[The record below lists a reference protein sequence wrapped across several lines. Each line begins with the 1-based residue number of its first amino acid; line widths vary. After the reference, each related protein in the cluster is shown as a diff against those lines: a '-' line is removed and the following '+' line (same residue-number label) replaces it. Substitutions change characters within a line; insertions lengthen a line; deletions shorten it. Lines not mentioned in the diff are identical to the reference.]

1 LPTESIAARCE
12 ELVRTYRTGSGEVR
26 ALKGVTAT
34 FARGALTVV
43 VGPSG
48 SGKSSLL
55 RLLAGLDRP
64 TSGSLRVGDTA
75 VDRATSRSLRRMR
88 RTTVGYLFQRPSDNF
103 LPHLSVQ
110 EHLRIAERA
119 ARTPAAMDR
128 GELLEILGIAQRVDH
143 LPSELSGGEQQRA
156 AIAEVLVS
164 GATIVVADEPTAELD
179 SASAGNV
186 LQTVRTLVEAGIT
199 FVIATHDHA
208 VMRGADASIELDH
221 GVQHSS
227 RAPST
232 VVTEREPVA
241 ERPRATRAAET
252 EADAGLVWRAPTTR
266 GPMEN
271 PVETPIVL
279 EVDGVSKSYGRGDE
293 VVHALIDVHLTVRA
307 GQIVGLLGRSGSG
320 KTTFL
325 NVVAGWE
332 RPDAG
337 TIRRPGDARSV
348 PGWHE
353 IAVVPQKLGLLEELT
368 VRENIEYPARLTG
381 RLPESADLIAELLEN
396 LGLSELAD
404 RSPKETSL
412 GEQQRAAFARALVLR
427 PALLLADE
435 PTGHQDRGFM
445 RRVFETLE
453 RAAERGTTC
462 LVATHDEG
470 VLPYLDHAFAM
481 SDGRLGAATAGGV
494 GFEPTSELP
503 R

>member
-1 LPTESIAARCE
+1 M
-12 ELVRTYRTGSGEVR
+12 RTYRTGSGEVR

-34 FARGALTVV
+34 FAKGALTVV

-64 TSGSLRVGDTA
+64 TSGSLHVGETE
-75 VDRATSRSLRRMR
+75 VDRASSRSLRRMR

-103 LPHLSVQ
+103 LPHLTVE

-119 ARTPAAMDR
+119 APGPAAIARD
-128 GELLEILGIAQRVDH
+128 ELLEILGMAQRIDH

-156 AIAEVLVS
+156 AMAEVLVS

-179 SASAGNV
+179 TTSASHV
-186 LQTVRTLVEAGIT
+186 LETVHTLVEAGIT

-208 VMRGADASIELDH
+208 VMRRADASIELDH
-221 GVQHSS
+221 GVQRSS

-232 VVTEREPVA
+232 TVTDRPAVA
-241 ERPRATRAAET
+241 ERQAVAPQTTGAEV
-252 EADAGLVWRAPTTR
+252 EDGLVWHPPTARERPEEPQVEAP
-266 GPMEN
+266 
-271 PVETPIVL
+271 VVL
-279 EVDGVSKSYGRGDE
+279 DVDGVSKSYGRGDE
-293 VVHALIDVHLTVRA
+293 VIHALIDVHLTVRA

-332 RPDAG
+332 RPDTG
-337 TIRRPGDARSV
+337 TIHRPGDARSV
-348 PGWHE
+348 PGWDE
-353 IAVVPQKLGLLEELT
+353 IAVVPQKLGLLDELT

-381 RLPESADLIAELLEN
+381 RLRESAELIAELLDD

-435 PTGHQDRGFM
+435 PTGHQDGGFM

-453 RAAERGTTC
+453 RAAARGTTC
-462 LVATHDEG
+462 VIATHDEG
-470 VLPYLDHAFAM
+470 VLPYLDQVHAMA
-481 SDGRLGAATAGGV
+481 DGRLEAGGV

>member
-1 LPTESIAARCE
+1 MAARCE

-26 ALKGVTAT
+26 ALKGVTAS

-64 TSGSLRVGDTA
+64 TSGSLHVGETA
-75 VDRATSRSLRRMR
+75 MDQATSRSLRRMR

-103 LPHLSVQ
+103 LPHLTVE

-119 ARTPAAMDR
+119 APGPAAIDR
-128 GELLEILGIAQRVDH
+128 GELLEILGIGQRVDH

-179 SASAGNV
+179 SASASNV
-186 LQTVRTLVEAGIT
+186 LETVRTLVGAGIT
-199 FVIATHDHA
+199 FVIATHDPA
-208 VMRGADASIELDH
+208 VMRRADASIELDH
-221 GVQHSS
+221 GVQRSS

-232 VVTEREPVA
+232 VVNERPAVADHPALAVRPREPRNA
-241 ERPRATRAAET
+241 EIHPDT
-252 EADAGLVWRAPTTR
+252 GLVWHPPAAR
-266 GPMEN
+266 GPEQAETH
-271 PVETPIVL
+271 VEAPIVL
-279 EVDGVSKSYGRGDE
+279 QADGVSKSYGRGDQ
-293 VVHALIDVHLTVRA
+293 VIHALIDVHLTVRA

-332 RPDAG
+332 LPEAG
-337 TIRRPGDARSV
+337 TIQRPGDDHGV
-348 PGWHE
+348 PGWDE
-353 IAVVPQKLGLLEELT
+353 IAVVPQKLGLLDELT

-381 RLPESADLIAELLEN
+381 RLAESSELIIELLED

-453 RAAERGTTC
+453 RAAARGTTC

-470 VLPYLDHAFAM
+470 VLPYLTQAFPM
-481 SDGRLGAATAGGV
+481 SDGRLDATG
-494 GFEPTSELP
+494 S
-503 R
+503 

>member
-1 LPTESIAARCE
+1 M
-12 ELVRTYRTGSGEVR
+12 RTYRTGSGEVR

-34 FARGALTVV
+34 FAKGALTVV

-64 TSGSLRVGDTA
+64 TSGSLHVGETA

-103 LPHLSVQ
+103 LPHLTVE

-119 ARTPAAMDR
+119 APGPAAIDR
-128 GELLEILGIAQRVDH
+128 DELLEILGIAQRIDH
-143 LPSELSGGEQQRA
+143 LPSQLSGGEQQRA
-156 AIAEVLVS
+156 AMAEVLMS

-179 SASAGNV
+179 STSASNV
-186 LQTVRTLVEAGIT
+186 LETVRTLVEAGIT

-208 VMRGADASIELDH
+208 VMRRADASIELDH
-221 GVQHSS
+221 GVQRSS

-232 VVTEREPVA
+232 DVTDRPAVA
-241 ERPRATRAAET
+241 ERRASAAPSV
-252 EADAGLVWRAPTTR
+252 AVDGLVWHPPTTR
-266 GPMEN
+266 ERS
-271 PVETPIVL
+271 VESEVEAPIVL
-279 EVDGVSKSYGRGDE
+279 AVDGVSKSYGRGDE

-332 RPDAG
+332 RPDSG

-348 PGWHE
+348 PGWDE
-353 IAVVPQKLGLLEELT
+353 IAVVPQKLGLLDELT

-381 RLPESADLIAELLEN
+381 RLPESAELIAELLDD
-396 LGLSELAD
+396 LGLAELAN

-453 RAAERGTTC
+453 RAAARGTTC
-462 LVATHDEG
+462 LIATHDEG
-470 VLPYLDHAFAM
+470 VLPYLDHVYAM
-481 SDGRLGAATAGGV
+481 ADGRLEAGGV

>member
-1 LPTESIAARCE
+1 
-12 ELVRTYRTGSGEVR
+12 VRTYRTGSGEVR

-34 FARGALTVV
+34 FAKGALTVV

-64 TSGSLRVGDTA
+64 TSGSLHVGETE
-75 VDRATSRSLRRMR
+75 VDRASSRSLRRMR

-103 LPHLSVQ
+103 LPHLTVE

-119 ARTPAAMDR
+119 APGPAAIARD
-128 GELLEILGIAQRVDH
+128 ELLEILGMAQRIDH

-156 AIAEVLVS
+156 AMAEVLVS

-179 SASAGNV
+179 TTSASHV
-186 LQTVRTLVEAGIT
+186 LETVRTLVEAGIT

-208 VMRGADASIELDH
+208 VMRRADASIELDH
-221 GVQHSS
+221 GVQRSS

-232 VVTEREPVA
+232 AVTDRPAVVER
-241 ERPRATRAAET
+241 RAAAPRQ
-252 EADAGLVWRAPTTR
+252 ADAEVEDGLVWHPPTTR
-266 GPMEN
+266 ER
-271 PVETPIVL
+271 PVESEVEAPVVL
-279 EVDGVSKSYGRGDE
+279 DVDGVSKSYGRGDE
-293 VVHALIDVHLTVRA
+293 VIHALIDVHLTVRA
-307 GQIVGLLGRSGSG
+307 GEIIGLLGRSGSG

-332 RPDAG
+332 RPDTG
-337 TIRRPGDARSV
+337 TIHRPGDARSV
-348 PGWHE
+348 PGWDE
-353 IAVVPQKLGLLEELT
+353 IAVVPQKLGLLDELT
-368 VRENIEYPARLTG
+368 VRENIEYPPRLTG
-381 RLPESADLIAELLEN
+381 RLAESAELIAELLDD

-435 PTGHQDRGFM
+435 PTGHQDGGFM

-453 RAAERGTTC
+453 RAAARGTTC
-462 LVATHDEG
+462 VIATHDEG
-470 VLPYLDHAFAM
+470 VLPYLDQVHAMA
-481 SDGRLGAATAGGV
+481 DGRLEAG
-494 GFEPTSELP
+494 FS
-503 R
+503 RN